1 MNTVP
6 TTSCDEA
13 AALVLRRMEGW
24 LDGDEG
30 VRLDAHL
37 ETCDACRHELAAQRE
52 VADVLAGRPDRA
64 APLGFTTRIMA
75 RLESEPA
82 WLDLVNWQFWTFR
95 LAPVA
100 AVLVVVA
107 AFGFGPTEAAEP
119 IEFADLVSE
128 WAAEET
134 GSAPPFSVLWQDDV
148 SDDLLLETVFT
159 AADVARR

>member
-37 ETCDACRHELAAQRE
+37 ETCDAGRHELAAQRE

-64 APLGFTTRIMA
+64 APLGFATRIMT

-82 WLDLVNWQFWTFR
+82 WLDLMNWQIWTFR

-100 AVLVVVA
+100 AVLPPA
-107 AFGFGPTEAAEP
+107 PPLAPAKARCKP
-119 IEFADLVSE
+119 ARRASC
-128 WAAEET
+128 WT
-134 GSAPPFSVLWQDDV
+134 GSCCSRRATSSFPTRPPARCC
-148 SDDLLLETVFT
+148 T
-159 AADVARR
+159 A